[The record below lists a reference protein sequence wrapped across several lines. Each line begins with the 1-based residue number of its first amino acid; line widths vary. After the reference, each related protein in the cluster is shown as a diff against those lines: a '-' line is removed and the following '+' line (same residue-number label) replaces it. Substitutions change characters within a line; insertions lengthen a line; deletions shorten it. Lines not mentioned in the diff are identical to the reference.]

1 MTSKLT
7 LRRLEARE
15 SGKYWRKAY
24 CSGHSLGITLLLPLS
39 AGLILFCFMIVDT
52 KTLYGSSGTEDFV
65 LQKGLEP
72 ESLFS
77 HESEERIEMRVT
89 PRTAV
94 NVEWGNGD
102 SSDVQVDDSSKVM
115 ESMENFEPAADGTNS
130 AEVGESHFS
139 SSYNN
144 EYLLSKPE
152 DSEQP
157 QSDVIVTTD
166 GAATNGTVHRSL
178 VGCDIYH
185 GRWVY
190 DDTYP
195 LYRSRNC
202 PFVDRSFRCE
212 ENGRPDTDFMKY
224 RWQPDDCDLPRFDPK
239 EMLNRLRNQRL
250 VFVGDSLGRNQ
261 WESMLCML
269 AEGVQNKSRIYEV
282 NGQPISKHI
291 GELLFR
297 FEDYNCTVEYYR
309 DTFLV
314 PQTRPPPDLPENVT
328 SVLKIDHVSWSA
340 GSWPGA
346 NVMIFNTGHWWSW
359 EKIGR
364 PGGRFYMEQKLTT
377 HSNED
382 AFKIGMKTWASWME
396 RNLHPTTTQV
406 FFRSFAPVHF
416 RGGSWNKAGHCH
428 EEVKP
433 FTDEEVQQLQQVPWT
448 NKLIVEAIDQ
458 NIKTKRSAVE
468 YVDITTSTNYRSDGH
483 PGLYG
488 NDVKV
493 NGFPPKNRQDCS
505 HFCLPG
511 VPDTWNELLY
521 AALLARGQGVWG
533 KFV

>member
-1 MTSKLT
+1 MSHTHCTDPGIALLWIEIFGVRRMVDPTQT
-7 LRRLEARE
+7 LRSIVGNLRTVICPVL
-15 SGKYWRKAY
+15 SGAFT
-24 CSGHSLGITLLLPLS
+24 I
-39 AGLILFCFMIVDT
+39 A
-52 KTLYGSSGTEDFV
+52 
-65 LQKGLEP
+65 
-72 ESLFS
+72 
-77 HESEERIEMRVT
+77 
-89 PRTAV
+89 
-94 NVEWGNGD
+94 
-102 SSDVQVDDSSKVM
+102 
-115 ESMENFEPAADGTNS
+115 PAAS
-130 AEVGESHFS
+130 FS
-139 SSYNN
+139 FAFN
-144 EYLLSKPE
+144 PE
-152 DSEQP
+152 D
-157 QSDVIVTTD
+157 
-166 GAATNGTVHRSL
+166 
-178 VGCDIYH
+178 
-185 GRWVY
+185 
-190 DDTYP
+190 
-195 LYRSRNC
+195 
-202 PFVDRSFRCE
+202 
-212 ENGRPDTDFMKY
+212 
-224 RWQPDDCDLPRFDPK
+224 
-239 EMLNRLRNQRL
+239 MLERLRDQRI

-282 NGQPISKHI
+282 HGQSISKVV
-291 GELLFR
+291 GELIFR